1 MCDLPNSVL
10 FHQSQDQPLQARL
23 EVTVSCHGPVKIP
36 ENVMFFFGE
45 SLSSDPLTSYLKH
58 IAHDLWKGQGKND
71 FHQKDVF

>member
-1 MCDLPNSVL
+1 
-10 FHQSQDQPLQARL
+10 
-23 EVTVSCHGPVKIP
+23 
-36 ENVMFFFGE
+36 MFFFGE